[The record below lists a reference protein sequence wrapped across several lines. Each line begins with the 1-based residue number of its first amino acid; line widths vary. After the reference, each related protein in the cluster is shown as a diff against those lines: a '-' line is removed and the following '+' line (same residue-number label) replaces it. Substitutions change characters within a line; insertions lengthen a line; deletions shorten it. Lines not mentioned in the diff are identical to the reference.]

1 MPHFYNPNQPRILK
15 GHEGGGQ
22 WTDEDVHLARQPAP
36 PPRPAPAHPRVM
48 LPSPRIL
55 PPPGP
60 AAPPSFEST
69 GPLPFSFEALEP
81 PLRAAADMYERLSA
95 RDTAEKRAVAT
106 FRARGFFFGDPT
118 GVQVSVLNVD
128 EVKAVCKKFDDV
140 QSKLDQADVEA
151 PLTRP
156 NFNEAQRGTAIHQ
169 LVAKEINGHSDS
181 DRPPKDPKFR
191 AETSV
196 VKTLE
201 ALDQQTLSEKL
212 VNQDYGKPGTT
223 RFDVLE
229 FPGDTTDTV
238 CVYDIKTADALLRF
252 NRMGHFAEL
261 LSRYGNKL
269 IVVVQVKP
277 SFMYRK

>member
-140 QSKLDQADVEA
+140 QSKLDQAD
-151 PLTRP
+151 
-156 NFNEAQRGTAIHQ
+156 
-169 LVAKEINGHSDS
+169 
-181 DRPPKDPKFR
+181 
-191 AETSV
+191 
-196 VKTLE
+196 
-201 ALDQQTLSEKL
+201 
-212 VNQDYGKPGTT
+212 
-223 RFDVLE
+223 
-229 FPGDTTDTV
+229 
-238 CVYDIKTADALLRF
+238 
-252 NRMGHFAEL
+252 
-261 LSRYGNKL
+261 
-269 IVVVQVKP
+269 
-277 SFMYRK
+277 